1 MAELQIRF
9 DDNGLL
15 PVVVQDDES
24 NEVLM
29 MAFMNRE
36 ALELTRKTGE
46 VHFWSRSRAQL
57 WRKGET
63 SGHIQRVRSIH
74 INCNEDSLLIRAEQ
88 VGACCHTGY
97 ATCYYRELDADGSTT
112 VHGERLFN
120 PEMIYGRTN
129 LADQIRRWV
138 GAYYWLA
145 DHDLGD
151 VSGTSRMLHLMA
163 PDYPSARVMDELSE
177 VAGVVLGTHR
187 HASPVDDV
195 ILETGQALY
204 WIVTTA
210 ILLGADRAEL
220 AAQIAHKADDP
231 GDETQSDIAALLNEV
246 ARAWAEVSADRIGDL
261 IDSTVPLLVRA
272 CEQMQATLAEAINRD
287 LDEMRAKSYLEQYF
301 ASATA

>member
-9 DDNGLL
+9 DANGLL

-29 MAFMNRE
+29 MAYMNQE

-46 VHFWSRSRAQL
+46 VHFWSRSRGQL

-74 INCNEDSLLIRAEQ
+74 VNCNEDSLLIRAEQ
-88 VGACCHTGY
+88 IGACCHTGY
-97 ATCYYRELDADGSTT
+97 ATCYYRELGADGSTM

-120 PEMIYGRTN
+120 PETVYGN
-129 LADQIRRWV
+129 APLVDQIRIWV

-163 PDYPSARVMDELSE
+163 PEYPSARVMDELEE
-177 VAGVVLGTHR
+177 VAGVVQGTHR
-187 HASPVDDV
+187 HASPVEDV
-195 ILETGQALY
+195 MLETGQALY
-204 WIVTTA
+204 WIITTA
-210 ILLGADRAEL
+210 ILLGADRAEV
-220 AAQIAHKADDP
+220 AAQIAHKADEP

-246 ARAWAEVSADRIGDL
+246 ARTWAEATPDRIGDL

-272 CEQMQATLAEAINRD
+272 CEHMQATLAEAINRD
-287 LDEMRAKSYLEQYF
+287 LGELRAKSYLDEYF
-301 ASATA
+301 ASTNS